1 MHALQTNDTTHQ
13 EEYEALK
20 QEVRSMITATA
31 DTPAQKLQLV
41 DAVQRLGV
49 AYHFE
54 QEIEDALEKIYHDD
68 FDNNDDVDLYS
79 VSLRFRLLRQQGFK
93 VPCGK

>member
-13 EEYEALK
+13 EEYEALR
-20 QEVRSMITATA
+20 QEVRSMIMATA

-49 AYHFE
+49 AY
-54 QEIEDALEKIYHDD
+54 
-68 FDNNDDVDLYS
+68 S
-79 VSLRFRLLRQQGFK
+79 
-93 VPCGK
+93 